1 MKRLFSLFAIT
12 LLTCFCLAPDAAKD
26 LKPGLLGE
34 YYDFGSDAVED
45 FPAIP
50 ADKKPTI
57 KLIDKQLNFE
67 STSEALGN
75 SKLEDHFYVRWTG
88 MIRIPKDGK
97 YKFTLESDDGSKL
110 AIDNKQIIDNGG
122 LHAME
127 EKDGEAELK
136 AGDHPIKVE
145 LFENEGECGIKS
157 SWAGDVPVKY
167 IVPTSAL
174 FHQKDKDDDKESVK
188 TRKP

>member
-1 MKRLFSLFAIT
+1 MNRLLSLFALG
-12 LLTCFCLAPDAAKD
+12 LLTCFCLAPDAAKPE

-45 FPAIP
+45 FPNIP

-97 YKFTLESDDGSKL
+97 YKFTLESDDGSRL
-110 AIDNKQIIDNGG
+110 FIDNKQVIDNNG

-127 EKDGEAELK
+127 EKDGDAELK

-145 LFENEGECGIKS
+145 LFENEGECGIKF
-157 SWAGDVPVKY
+157 SWEGAGQAKE
-167 IVPTSAL
+167 IVPASAL
-174 FHQKDKDDDKESVK
+174 FHQKDKDADKD
-188 TRKP
+188 

>member
-1 MKRLFSLFAIT
+1 MKRTISLFAVAM
-12 LLTCFCLAPDAAKD
+12 LTCFCLAPDAARD

-45 FPAIP
+45 FPDIP

-67 STSEALGN
+67 SSSEALGN
-75 SKLEDHFYVRWTG
+75 SKLEDHFFVRWTG

-97 YKFTLESDDGSKL
+97 YKFTLESDDGSRL
-110 AIDNKQIIDNGG
+110 YIDNKQIIDNGG

-136 AGDHPIKVE
+136 AGDHPIKAE
-145 LFENEGECGIKS
+145 LFENEGEVGMKL
-157 SWAGDVPVKY
+157 SWEGAGLTKE

-174 FHQKDKDDDKESVK
+174 FHEKDNDADKN
-188 TRKP
+188 

>member
-1 MKRLFSLFAIT
+1 MKRSLSLFA
-12 LLTCFCLAPDAAKD
+12 LVLTCLCLAPDAAKD

-34 YYDFGSDAVED
+34 YFDMGDAVED
-45 FPAIP
+45 FPNIP

-75 SKLEDHFYVRWTG
+75 SKLEDHFYARWTG

-145 LFENEGECGIKS
+145 LFENEGEVGMKL
-157 SWAGDVPVKY
+157 SWEGAGLTKE
-167 IVPTSAL
+167 IIPTAAL
-174 FHQKDKDDDKESVK
+174 WHEKDKDADKD
-188 TRKP
+188 